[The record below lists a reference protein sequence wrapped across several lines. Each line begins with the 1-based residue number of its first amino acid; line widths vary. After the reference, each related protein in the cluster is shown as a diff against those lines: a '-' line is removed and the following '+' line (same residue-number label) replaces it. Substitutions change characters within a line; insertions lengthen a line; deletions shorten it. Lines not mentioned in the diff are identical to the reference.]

1 MFSSIN
7 TTRVLVIGDLHTPFE
22 HSAYLAHCKQVAK
35 QFRTT
40 HTIFIGDVIDAH
52 FSSYHET
59 NPDGYGAGE
68 ELRRAVEKLKQ
79 WHKAFPNA
87 EVILGNHDRM
97 AMRKVQTAG
106 LSSKWLRSIE
116 EVLETPSWSYHMRRV
131 YDGVLYIHGE
141 GVTAR
146 TKVLRSNKSVVQ
158 GHRHTEGYVWYVS
171 TEDKPMFGMQVG
183 TGIDAEAYA
192 FTYAKD
198 QPPPVLSCGVVLD
211 KGTTAHLIPM
221 V

>member
-1 MFSSIN
+1 MQD

-22 HSAYLAHCKQVAK
+22 HKGYLAHCKAVAK
-35 QFRTT
+35 TYKTT
-40 HTIFIGDVIDAH
+40 HTIFIGDIIDAH

-68 ELRRAVEKLKQ
+68 ELRLSIKKLGD

-87 EVILGNHDRM
+87 DVILGNHDRM

-106 LSSKWLRSIE
+106 LSSKWLKGID
-116 EVLETPSWSYHMRRV
+116 EVLETPSWSYHMRRI

-146 TKVLRSNKSVVQ
+146 TKALRANKSVVQ
-158 GHRHTEGYVWYVS
+158 GHRHTEGYVWYNP
-171 TEDKPMFGMQVG
+171 TEGKSLFGMQVG
-183 TGIDAEAYA
+183 TGIDEEAYA
-192 FTYAKD
+192 FVYAKD
-198 QPPPVLSCGVVLD
+198 QPPPVLSCGVVLNS
-211 KGTTAHLIPM
+211 GQVAHLIPM
-221 V
+221 QI